1 MIKLQFGPVRKKA
14 KKSTKT
20 KIIKT
25 SNESNKEVMIYVGN
39 LNYKR
44 DESSVEALFKKF
56 GKVESVKILFH
67 EGTELKSGVAFV
79 KMTNSDCAKRA
90 IDTLNGK
97 IVDGR
102 TLKVSI
108 ANSRF

>member
-1 MIKLQFGPVRKKA
+1 MVKLQFGPVRKKA

-20 KIIKT
+20 KIAKT
-25 SNESNKEVMIYVGN
+25 AHPTSKEVMIYVGN

-44 DESSVEALFKKF
+44 DEASVEALFKKF
-56 GKVESVKILFH
+56 GKVESVKILYH

-79 KMTNSDCAKRA
+79 KMSNSESAERA
-90 IDTLNGK
+90 IKILNGK